1 MNQVI
6 QVIIYIYFKEEA
18 LVPVLTKTFVIV
30 GYIISLHHVFIFK
43 SVNVCVNTIPFDV
56 HVYHYDAILAIK
68 ADRKD

>member
-30 GYIISLHHVFIFK
+30 EYIISLHHVFIFLK
-43 SVNVCVNTIPFDV
+43 RKCVFEYHTI
-56 HVYHYDAILAIK
+56 
-68 ADRKD
+68 